1 MRVCGRKVHFG
12 EIRESHAMSQT
23 ASFYKVTKLQD
34 IFKSDIFVARS
45 RTKRFLLIPYIP
57 PRKREIMVVYFLADQ

>member
-1 MRVCGRKVHFG
+1 
-12 EIRESHAMSQT
+12 MSQT

-57 PRKREIMVVYFLADQ
+57 PRKREIMVAYFLADQ